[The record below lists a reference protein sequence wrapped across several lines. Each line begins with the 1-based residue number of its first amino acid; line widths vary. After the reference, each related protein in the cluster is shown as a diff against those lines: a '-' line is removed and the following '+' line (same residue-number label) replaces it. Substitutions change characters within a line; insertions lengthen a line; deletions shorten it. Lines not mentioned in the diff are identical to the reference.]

1 MKEVYLIPGLGA
13 DRRVF
18 QYLELSE
25 YSISHISWI
34 EPLPNERIEHYAG
47 RLTEQITSPDPVLL
61 GVSFGG
67 IMAIEMA
74 KHLKAK
80 KIILIS
86 SARTRR
92 EIPLHFKL
100 LGRTGIQNILP
111 ASWWK
116 RPNRLLYYFF
126 GVHTAQERIL
136 LSEIVRDTDSRFLK
150 WALHQIVHWENKLAP
165 ENAILIHGS
174 ADRLFPNSQADITIP
189 AGGHFMIVSRATEI
203 SAQLKQIL

>member
-18 QYLELSE
+18 QYLDLSE
-25 YSISHISWI
+25 YSIGHISWI
-34 EPLPNERIEHYAG
+34 KPLPTESIEQYAG
-47 RLTEQITSPDPVLL
+47 RLTEQVTSPDPVLL

-86 SARTRR
+86 SARTQRD
-92 EIPLHFKL
+92 IPLHFKL
-100 LGRTGIQNILP
+100 LGRAGVQNILP
-111 ASWWK
+111 VSWWK

-126 GVHTAQERIL
+126 GIHTAQERVL
-136 LSEIVRDTDSRFLK
+136 LSEIVRDTDPRFLK
-150 WALHQIVHWENKLAP
+150 WALHQIVHWKNELAP

-189 AGGHFMIVSRATEI
+189 GGGHFMVVSKAKEV
-203 SAQLKQIL
+203 SEQIKRII